1 MADAVRTNA
10 AGRAGLQMS
19 RLDQLKSIYRKTLE
33 ACAPETLV
41 RDLVDPS
48 SPRDVVAIG
57 KCAGSLFDGVAARI
71 DVRDALV
78 VIPEGYRSP
87 ARPCELLLGGHPE
100 MTTASFQAGRRLR
113 EFVSRR
119 EEILFLISGGGSA
132 CVEAPLEPWFDERVL
147 AAINARLVAAGP
159 PIADINCVRKHLSA
173 IKGGRLASRLRRSAT
188 LILSDVSTGRWAD
201 VASGPT
207 VADDT
212 TNEQAAEVL
221 DRIGGFDGIAA
232 LLRSGDCPETLRRIE
247 GATVALIADNDT
259 LVTAAE
265 SIARSEGLHPVR
277 FPRQLESDVADAAVQ
292 LHDLAAR
299 LRPQEV
305 LIAGG
310 EPTVER
316 RGSGRGG
323 RCMELAVR
331 FAMLPR
337 NEGLEILMGSSDGV
351 DGNSGA
357 AGVAAHLPVTLDRAR
372 VDEAL
377 ERSASMEIAELMG
390 EPIKIPPTGNN
401 LRDLYLLT
409 HS

>member
-1 MADAVRTNA
+1 
-10 AGRAGLQMS
+10 MS
-19 RLDQLKSIYRKTLE
+19 RLDRLKSIYRRTLE

-41 RDLVDPS
+41 RDLVGPS

-57 KCAGSLFDGVAARI
+57 KCAGSLFDGVAASI

-78 VIPEGYRSP
+78 VIPEGYRPP
-87 ARPCELLLGGHPE
+87 ATPCELLLGGHPE

-173 IKGGRLASRLRRSAT
+173 IKGGRLASRLRRSVT
-188 LILSDVSTGRWAD
+188 LIFSDVSTGRWAD

-207 VADDT
+207 MADDT
-212 TNEQAAEVL
+212 TNDQAAEVL
-221 DRIGGFDGIAA
+221 DRIGGFDEIAE
-232 LLRSGDCPETLRRIE
+232 LLRSGDCPETMRRIE
-247 GATVALIADNDT
+247 GATSTLIADNDT
-259 LVTAAE
+259 LVAAAE
-265 SIARSEGLHPVR
+265 SIARSEGLSPVR
-277 FPRQLESDVADAAVQ
+277 FAGQIESDVAVAAGQ

-323 RCMELAVR
+323 RCMEMAVR

-337 NEGLEILMGSSDGV
+337 SEGLEILMGSSDGV

-357 AGVAAHLPVTLDRAR
+357 AGIAAPLPARLDRAR

-377 ERSASMEIAELMG
+377 QRSASMEIAELMG
-390 EPIKIPPTGNN
+390 EPLKIPPTGNN

-409 HS
+409 NS